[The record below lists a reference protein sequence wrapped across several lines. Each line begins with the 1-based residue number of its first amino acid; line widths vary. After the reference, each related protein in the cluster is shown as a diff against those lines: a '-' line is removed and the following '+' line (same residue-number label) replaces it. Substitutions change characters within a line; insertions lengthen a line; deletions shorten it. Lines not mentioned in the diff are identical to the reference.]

1 MLRCG
6 IRQRGIWISE
16 CIRICRCRVSVF
28 GICWQSVSYGV
39 MKSGDGGAD
48 IFPVSVSWKVYDN
61 QMQSVTGMAM
71 TKGWFK

>member
-1 MLRCG
+1 M
-6 IRQRGIWISE
+6 
-16 CIRICRCRVSVF
+16 SVF